1 MVWSWFLACSINSK
15 FPASSY
21 NILSLLMGMIKHSQY
36 LYNISKKNLGMES
49 IFCMQISWHLYKLA
63 LSVLT
68 EMARHVQST
77 QNRKLVI
84 FLQYIKKKMSQLH
97 MFSIVM
103 ENIQI
108 FYGGPVMF
116 VATCSVAMLLLSL
129 KQVFWNKSVF
139 YNIITNSK
147 IPK

>member
-1 MVWSWFLACSINSK
+1 MKLIFSMLNKLKVSCKFLQYTIIIDGHDQAFSI
-15 FPASSY
+15 
-21 NILSLLMGMIKHSQY
+21 SLQY
-36 LYNISKKNLGMES
+36 LKKEFRNGVHFL
-49 IFCMQISWHLYKLA
+49 HADKLA

-68 EMARHVQST
+68 EVARHVQST

>member
-1 MVWSWFLACSINSK
+1 
-15 FPASSY
+15 
-21 NILSLLMGMIKHSQY
+21 MGMTKHSQY
-36 LYNISKKNLGMES
+36 LYNISKKKLGMES

-63 LSVLT
+63 LSVLI
-68 EMARHVQST
+68 EVARHVQST

-84 FLQYIKKKMSQLH
+84 FLQYIKKKVSQLH
-97 MFSIVM
+97 MISIVM
-103 ENIQI
+103 QNIQI

-139 YNIITNSK
+139 YVISTILLL
-147 IPK
+147 IPKFQNKAVV

>member
-1 MVWSWFLACSINSK
+1 MHADEHQSF
-15 FPASSY
+15 
-21 NILSLLMGMIKHSQY
+21 
-36 LYNISKKNLGMES
+36 
-49 IFCMQISWHLYKLA
+49 YKLG
-63 LSVLT
+63 LLFLMEV
-68 EMARHVQST
+68 ARHVQST

-129 KQVFWNKSVF
+129 KQVF
-139 YNIITNSK
+139 
-147 IPK
+147 

>member
-1 MVWSWFLACSINSK
+1 
-15 FPASSY
+15 
-21 NILSLLMGMIKHSQY
+21 
-36 LYNISKKNLGMES
+36 
-49 IFCMQISWHLYKLA
+49 
-63 LSVLT
+63 
-68 EMARHVQST
+68 
-77 QNRKLVI
+77 
-84 FLQYIKKKMSQLH
+84 